1 MKLILKYSVIL
12 SIIGLLGLF
21 LLDNLF
27 LPMLISSNEEIYI
40 PDVRNLN
47 INSAEKELEDLGFN
61 VTIINSKYNEQFTPN
76 TVMMMSPRAFT
87 KIKKGRSIKLTIAGE
102 KNPIIVDE
110 FINTSLTSAKIIIN
124 QQGLRLDTVIYEYNS
139 DFKKDFITSQYPKP
153 EKVLHTNDKIT
164 YVVSLGSP
172 PNHYIV
178 PNLIN
183 INLSRAKE
191 IISKS
196 GLKIGNIVYEYNE
209 DYLNHTILEQSI
221 TGGLK
226 LSFPNSID
234 LIVTTDKN
242 E

>member
-1 MKLILKYSVIL
+1 MKLILKYSLIL
-12 SIIGLLGLF
+12 SIIGLSGLF

-27 LPMLISSNEEIYI
+27 LPMLIRSNEEIYI

-76 TVMMMSPRAFT
+76 TVMTMSPRAFT

-153 EKVLHTNDKIT
+153 GKVLHTNDKIT